1 MSLSDRLSITAPLQD
16 KTRAGIAGE
25 TAESLIRE
33 PFQALRRPLPVSV
46 KVRNGLSLLLLLVA
60 IAWYW
65 QPLAALYSLTQEQ
78 EHYSHILLIPWV
90 SLYAFYL
97 NREAIL
103 TSREW
108 SPALGLIL
116 FGLGAVGYL
125 PGDPSAQG
133 ADHLFMATLAWVVTC
148 WGIFLLCFGVTPCRT
163 YSFGLLFLL
172 CMVPIPTSLLNAII
186 VFLQRGSVEVTDI
199 VFSLLGVPVFRD
211 GFVFGLPNLTIHV
224 ADECSG
230 IRSALSLSITSIVAG
245 HFFLRSVWGRL
256 GIVAIV
262 IPLAIIKNA
271 FRIVGLSVLANYVDP
286 RFITGSVLHRTG
298 GIPLFVLSVAIL
310 LSLVWLLRRYEQRH
324 GYYPPDGSRAK
335 V

>member
-1 MSLSDRLSITAPLQD
+1 MPLSDRLSITAPLQD
-16 KTRAGIAGE
+16 KTRAGIAGK

-33 PFQALRRPLPVSV
+33 PFQALRRPLPGSV

-125 PGDPSAQG
+125 RGDPSAEG
-133 ADHLFMATLAWVVTC
+133 VDHLFMATLAWVVTC
-148 WGIFLLCFGVTPCRT
+148 WGIFLFCFGVTSCRT
-163 YSFGLLFLL
+163 CSLVSCSSYAWCHFQPACSMRSSCFSNG
-172 CMVPIPTSLLNAII
+172 VRPKSRTSCS
-186 VFLQRGSVEVTDI
+186 R
-199 VFSLLGVPVFRD
+199 SL
-211 GFVFGLPNLTIHV
+211 
-224 ADECSG
+224 
-230 IRSALSLSITSIVAG
+230 
-245 HFFLRSVWGRL
+245 
-256 GIVAIV
+256 
-262 IPLAIIKNA
+262 A
-271 FRIVGLSVLANYVDP
+271 FRS
-286 RFITGSVLHRTG
+286 F
-298 GIPLFVLSVAIL
+298 
-310 LSLVWLLRRYEQRH
+310 EM
-324 GYYPPDGSRAK
+324 
-335 V
+335 

>member
-1 MSLSDRLSITAPLQD
+1 MPLTDHLSLPPLHNKAHSDIADEVTESRDRGPFHALSWSLPFSV
-16 KTRAGIAGE
+16 KTRN
-25 TAESLIRE
+25 R
-33 PFQALRRPLPVSV
+33 
-46 KVRNGLSLLLLLVA
+46 LSLLFLLVT
-60 IAWYW
+60 IAWFW

-78 EHYSHILLIPWV
+78 EHYSHIMLIPWV

-125 PGDPSAQG
+125 QGDPSTQA

-148 WGIFLLCFGVTPCRT
+148 WGIFLFCFGVTPCRA

-172 CMVPIPTSLLNAII
+172 FMVPLPTSLLNAII
-186 VFLQRGSVEVTDI
+186 VFLQRGSAEVTDI
-199 VFSLLGVPVFRD
+199 GFSLLGVPFIRD
-211 GFVFGLPNLTIHV
+211 GFVFGLPSLTILV
-224 ADECSG
+224 SEECSG
-230 IRSALSLSITSIVAG
+230 IRSALSLIITSIVAG

-310 LSLVWLLRRYEQRH
+310 LSLLWLLRRYEQRH